1 MNEEREVYSMKGK
14 GKRVLSGLL
23 SLLTILTSVI
33 QPVVT
38 YAAEPEPPAYE
49 AQYPSLETVREFLDV
64 ESMMKKSGYPSMKQ
78 KMKPGR
84 IMMGIMR
91 ILTGQFIL
99 WNRQAAIRLII
110 SAGISL

>member
-23 SLLTILTSVI
+23 SLLMILTSVI

-49 AQYPSLETVREFLDV
+49 AQYCNSR
-64 ESMMKKSGYPSMKQ
+64 
-78 KMKPGR
+78 
-84 IMMGIMR
+84 
-91 ILTGQFIL
+91 
-99 WNRQAAIRLII
+99 RL
-110 SAGISL
+110 

>member
-1 MNEEREVYSMKGK
+1 MNEEREVYLMKGK

-49 AQYPSLETVREFLDV
+49 AQYTPWRTSRRQTARVRITTKRT
-64 ESMMKKSGYPSMKQ
+64 S
-78 KMKPGR
+78 
-84 IMMGIMR
+84 
-91 ILTGQFIL
+91 
-99 WNRQAAIRLII
+99 
-110 SAGISL
+110 